1 MQLKHDC
8 IRALLLYLEKNLKI
22 NTHGLPEGIKVK
34 NIDFDMELPSFSVN
48 DIYYSIQKLVEAEYI
63 YVRKE
68 NVSPRVMIIDEIS
81 LKGHEFIDASKN
93 NTVWKKAI
101 EFIKQKGGGITLEVV
116 KQLLIQYS
124 KDMFLK

>member
-101 EFIKQKGGGITLEVV
+101 EFIKQKGGGITLEVL